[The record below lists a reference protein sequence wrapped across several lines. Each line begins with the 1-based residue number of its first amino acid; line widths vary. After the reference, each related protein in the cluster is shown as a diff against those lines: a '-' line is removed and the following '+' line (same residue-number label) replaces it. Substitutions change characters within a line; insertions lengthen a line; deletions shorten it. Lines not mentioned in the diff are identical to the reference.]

1 MATVDESGRWV
12 EILRP
17 PYAAATA
24 TLCLG
29 IALFAFNGFL
39 VTTAL
44 PTAVIELD
52 GVALISWSLT
62 VYLVFAI
69 MSGACAAL
77 LKRRFGARMA
87 LSVAAVVFLVGSLV
101 AAAASTMPE
110 LLIGRLLQGIG
121 QGVIAALCSVLTIE
135 MFPLRLVPKVFG
147 IEAVIWA
154 LAAFGGPLGAGVL
167 TELVSWRAAFLINV
181 PMAVLFIGLV
191 LWIVPR
197 EATDS
202 ARLSIPALRLA
213 IIGGGILMVSLASI
227 ARDPRIAAVLLVL
240 AVLALAGA
248 VLLDRRGRT
257 RLMPPDAFSVATTL
271 GSGLWVILLMPMA
284 QAASTVYLVLVLQK
298 AWGYGPILA
307 GAVGVIMALSWSGA
321 AMPVANVRSIE
332 FRRTLIR
339 TGPALVALGMI
350 GTLVAFRLDLLVLLV
365 LAQIAV
371 GSGFGIT
378 WGFLS
383 QTVMVAASQEE
394 RDRASAL
401 LPTIQNAGFAIGA
414 AVAGLVANLAGF
426 AAATTSDAAIQAVLV
441 VFGVAAAV
449 AALALFA
456 AIRTTALAAR
466 AATP

>member
-1 MATVDESGRWV
+1 VTVDESGRWV
-12 EILRP
+12 EVLRP

-44 PTAVIELD
+44 PTAVVELD
-52 GVALISWSLT
+52 GVTLISWSLT
-62 VYLVFAI
+62 VYLVFGI

-77 LKRRFGARMA
+77 LKRRFGARLT
-87 LSVAAVVFLVGSLV
+87 LSVAAVVFLLGSLV
-101 AAAASTMPE
+101 AAIASTMPE
-110 LLIGRLLQGIG
+110 LLVGRLLQGVG

-154 LAAFGGPLGAGVL
+154 LAAFGGPFVAGVL
-167 TELVSWRAAFLINV
+167 TELVSWRAAFLVNV
-181 PMAVLFIGLV
+181 PLAVLFFGLV

-197 EATDS
+197 QATDS
-202 ARLSIPALRLA
+202 SPMSIPALRLM

-227 ARDPRIAAVLLVL
+227 ARDTRIAAALLVA
-240 AVLALAGA
+240 AVLVLAGA
-248 VLLDRRGRT
+248 VVLDRRGRT
-257 RLMPPDAFSVATTL
+257 RLMPPDAFSIATTL

-284 QAASTVYLVLVLQK
+284 QAASAVYLVLVLQR

-321 AMPVANVRSIE
+321 AMPVANVSSIE
-332 FRRTLIR
+332 FRRVLIR
-339 TGPALVALGMI
+339 IGPALVALGMA
-350 GTLVAFRLDLLVLLV
+350 GTLVAFRLDLLLLLV
-365 LAQIAV
+365 AAQIAV
-371 GSGFGIT
+371 GSGFGAT

-383 QTVMVAASQEE
+383 QTIMVAASQDE

-401 LPTIQNAGFAIGA
+401 LPTVQNAGFAIGA
-414 AVAGLVANLAGF
+414 AIAGLVANLGGF
-426 AAATTSDAAIQAVLV
+426 AAATTPAGAIGAVTV

-449 AALALFA
+449 ATLAFLA
-456 AIRTTALAAR
+456 AIRTTTLAAR
-466 AATP
+466 AANA